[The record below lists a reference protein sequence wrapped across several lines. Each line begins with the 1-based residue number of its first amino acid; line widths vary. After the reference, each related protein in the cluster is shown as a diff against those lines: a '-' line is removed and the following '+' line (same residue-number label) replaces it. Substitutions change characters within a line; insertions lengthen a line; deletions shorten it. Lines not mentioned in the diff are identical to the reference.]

1 MQIDNYILEKRL
13 GEGAFGKVLETKL
26 KTDPSKLFATKV
38 YERKKIEGTPH
49 FNYLTNECNIL
60 HELNHPNIV
69 KLVDVKKTKNHY
81 YIIMEYCNGGEL
93 AGALEKYKEKYGK
106 PFSEELVQYFMR
118 QIIDAFKYIHAN
130 NAIHRDIKLENIL
143 LHYENKEDK
152 KNFNLMKAT
161 VKIID
166 FGFASK
172 ATKMNPK
179 STIVGN
185 PINMDPAILKKYAG
199 DLEQLKYD
207 QTADIWSLGSI
218 CYNMLIGK
226 PVFDPENI
234 IDLIQKVEIGS
245 YKLPINL
252 SKEVVSFLNGMLQ
265 YEPKNRLTAE
275 QLFNH
280 QFLRN
285 NIKDFHKID
294 LTGISG
300 KVSGNQFEVNTKKNR
315 TIWSIFNNEDEE
327 KLMKISP
334 GHLVPISEEN
344 GNYISKKKTLNPE
357 KDNIYGSSNDQPI
370 KSSNSYQTGN
380 YPNISNMNS
389 GNYYNPYIVN
399 PFYGPVLPSAENMIP
414 QNKKSQIQVYGNP
427 DYLTNAKPVETNYVF
442 SNSGI
447 FD

>member
-1 MQIDNYILEKRL
+1 MQIDNYILEKKL

-130 NAIHRDIKLENIL
+130 GVIHRDIKLENIL
-143 LHYENKEDK
+143 LHYKTEEDK
-152 KNFNLMKAT
+152 NNLNLMNAT
-161 VKIID
+161 AKIID
-166 FGFASK
+166 FGFACKISGNNL
-172 ATKMNPK
+172 AHTA
-179 STIVGN
+179 VGSPLN
-185 PINMDPAILKKYAG
+185 AAPVILKKMTGESAKLG
-199 DLEQLKYD
+199 YD
-207 QTADIWSLGSI
+207 QKADIWSLGSI
-218 CYNMLIGK
+218 CYHMLIGK
-226 PVFDPENI
+226 PIFDAEDMD
-234 IDLIQKVEIGS
+234 DLISKVEKGS
-245 YKLPINL
+245 YKLPANL
-252 SKEVVSFLNGMLQ
+252 SREIVSFLNGMLQ

-275 QLFNH
+275 QLSNH
-280 QFLRN
+280 EFLRN
-285 NIKDFHKID
+285 NVKDFHKID
-294 LTGISG
+294 LTSISG
-300 KVSGNQFEVNTKKNR
+300 KVSGNQIEVNTKKNR
-315 TIWSIFNNEDEE
+315 TIWSIFNADEE

-334 GHLVPISEEN
+334 GNLAPISEEN
-344 GNYISKKKTLNPE
+344 ENYISKKKTLNPE

-370 KSSNSYQTGN
+370 KSSNTFQTDN
-380 YPNISNMNS
+380 YPSMSNMNS
-389 GNYYNPYIVN
+389 PY
-399 PFYGPVLPSAENMIP
+399 YGPVLPSGEKMVP
-414 QNKKSQIQVYGNP
+414 QNQKSNIQVTGNP
-427 DYLTNAKPVETNYVF
+427 DSLTNAQMAETNYVF
-442 SNSGI
+442 CNGGI

>member
-1 MQIDNYILEKRL
+1 MQIDNYILDKQL

-130 NAIHRDIKLENIL
+130 GVIHRDIKLENIL
-143 LHYENKEDK
+143 LNYKTEEDK
-152 KNFNLMKAT
+152 NNLNLMNAT
-161 VKIID
+161 AKIID
-166 FGFASK
+166 FGFACKISGNNL
-172 ATKMNPK
+172 AHTA
-179 STIVGN
+179 VGSPLN
-185 PINMDPAILKKYAG
+185 AAPVILKKMTGESAKLG
-199 DLEQLKYD
+199 YD
-207 QTADIWSLGSI
+207 QKADIWSLGSI
-218 CYNMLIGK
+218 CYHMLIGK
-226 PVFDPENI
+226 PIFDAEDMD
-234 IDLIQKVEIGS
+234 DLISKVEKGS
-245 YKLPINL
+245 YKLPANL
-252 SKEVVSFLNGMLQ
+252 SREIVSFLNGMLQ

-275 QLFNH
+275 QLSNH
-280 QFLRN
+280 EFLRN
-285 NIKDFHKID
+285 NVKDFHKID
-294 LTGISG
+294 LTSISG
-300 KVSGNQFEVNTKKNR
+300 KVSGNQIEVNTKKNR
-315 TIWSIFNNEDEE
+315 TIWSIFNADEE

-334 GHLVPISEEN
+334 GNLAPISEEN
-344 GNYISKKKTLNPE
+344 ENYISKKKTLNPE

-370 KSSNSYQTGN
+370 KSSNTFQTDN
-380 YPNISNMNS
+380 YPSMSNMNS
-389 GNYYNPYIVN
+389 PY
-399 PFYGPVLPSAENMIP
+399 YGPVLPSGEKMVP
-414 QNKKSQIQVYGNP
+414 QNQKSNIQVTGNP
-427 DYLTNAKPVETNYVF
+427 DSLTNAQMAETNYVF
-442 SNSGI
+442 CNGGI

>member
-1 MQIDNYILEKRL
+1 MQIDNYILQKQL

-130 NAIHRDIKLENIL
+130 GVIHRDIKLENIL
-143 LHYENKEDK
+143 LHYKTEEDK
-152 KNFNLMKAT
+152 NNLNLMNAT
-161 VKIID
+161 AKIID
-166 FGFASK
+166 FGFACKISGNNL
-172 ATKMNPK
+172 AHTA
-179 STIVGN
+179 VGSPLN
-185 PINMDPAILKKYAG
+185 AAPVILKKMTGESAKLG
-199 DLEQLKYD
+199 YD
-207 QTADIWSLGSI
+207 QKADIWSLGSI
-218 CYNMLIGK
+218 CYHMLIGK
-226 PVFDPENI
+226 PIFDAEDMD
-234 IDLIQKVEIGS
+234 DLISKVEKGS
-245 YKLPINL
+245 YKLPANL
-252 SKEVVSFLNGMLQ
+252 SREIVSFLNGMLQ

-275 QLFNH
+275 QLSNH
-280 QFLRN
+280 EFLRN
-285 NIKDFHKID
+285 NVKDFHKID
-294 LTGISG
+294 LTSISG
-300 KVSGNQFEVNTKKNR
+300 KVSGNEIEINTKKNR
-315 TIWSIFNNEDEE
+315 TIWSIFNADEE

-334 GHLVPISEEN
+334 GNLAPISEEN
-344 GNYISKKKTLNPE
+344 ENYISKKKTLNPE

-370 KSSNSYQTGN
+370 KSSNTFQTDN
-380 YPNISNMNS
+380 YPSMSNMNS
-389 GNYYNPYIVN
+389 PY
-399 PFYGPVLPSAENMIP
+399 YGPVLPSGEKMVP
-414 QNKKSQIQVYGNP
+414 QNQKSNIQVTGNP
-427 DYLTNAKPVETNYVF
+427 DSLTNAQMAETNYVF
-442 SNSGI
+442 CNGGI

>member
-1 MQIDNYILEKRL
+1 MQIDNYILDKQL

-130 NAIHRDIKLENIL
+130 GVIHRDIKLENIL
-143 LHYENKEDK
+143 LHYKTEEDK
-152 KNFNLMKAT
+152 NNLNLMNAT
-161 VKIID
+161 AKIID
-166 FGFASK
+166 FGFACKISGNNL
-172 ATKMNPK
+172 AHTA
-179 STIVGN
+179 VGSPLN
-185 PINMDPAILKKYAG
+185 AAPVILKKMTGESAKLG
-199 DLEQLKYD
+199 YD
-207 QTADIWSLGSI
+207 QKADIWSLGSI
-218 CYNMLIGK
+218 CYHMLIGK
-226 PVFDPENI
+226 PIFDAEDMD
-234 IDLIQKVEIGS
+234 DLISKVEKGS
-245 YKLPINL
+245 YKLPANL
-252 SKEVVSFLNGMLQ
+252 SREIVSFLNGMLQ

-275 QLFNH
+275 QLSNH
-280 QFLRN
+280 EFLRN
-285 NIKDFHKID
+285 NVKDFHKID
-294 LTGISG
+294 LTSISG
-300 KVSGNQFEVNTKKNR
+300 KVSGNQIEVNTKKNR
-315 TIWSIFNNEDEE
+315 TIWSIFNADEE

-334 GHLVPISEEN
+334 GNLAPISEEN
-344 GNYISKKKTLNPE
+344 ENYISKKKTLNPE

-370 KSSNSYQTGN
+370 KSSNTFQTDN
-380 YPNISNMNS
+380 YPSMSNMNS
-389 GNYYNPYIVN
+389 PY
-399 PFYGPVLPSAENMIP
+399 YGPVLPSGEKMVP
-414 QNKKSQIQVYGNP
+414 QNQKSNIQVTGNP
-427 DYLTNAKPVETNYVF
+427 DSLTNAQMAETNYVF
-442 SNSGI
+442 CNGGI

>member
-1 MQIDNYILEKRL
+1 MQIDNYILQKQL

-130 NAIHRDIKLENIL
+130 GVIHRDIKLENIL
-143 LHYENKEDK
+143 LHYKTEEDK
-152 KNFNLMKAT
+152 NNLNLMNAT
-161 VKIID
+161 AKIID
-166 FGFASK
+166 FGFACKISGNNL
-172 ATKMNPK
+172 AHTA
-179 STIVGN
+179 VGSPLN
-185 PINMDPAILKKYAG
+185 AAPVILKKMTGESAKLG
-199 DLEQLKYD
+199 YD
-207 QTADIWSLGSI
+207 QKADIWSLGSI
-218 CYNMLIGK
+218 CYHMLIGK
-226 PVFDPENI
+226 PIFDAEDMD
-234 IDLIQKVEIGS
+234 DLISKVEKGS
-245 YKLPINL
+245 YKLPANL
-252 SKEVVSFLNGMLQ
+252 SREIVSFLNGMLQ

-275 QLFNH
+275 QLSNH
-280 QFLRN
+280 EFLRN
-285 NIKDFHKID
+285 NVKDFHKID
-294 LTGISG
+294 LTSISG
-300 KVSGNQFEVNTKKNR
+300 KVSGNQIEVNTKKNR
-315 TIWSIFNNEDEE
+315 TIWSIFNADEE

-334 GHLVPISEEN
+334 GNLAPISEEN
-344 GNYISKKKTLNPE
+344 ENYISKKKTLNPE

-370 KSSNSYQTGN
+370 KSSNTFQTDN
-380 YPNISNMNS
+380 YPSMSNMNS
-389 GNYYNPYIVN
+389 PY
-399 PFYGPVLPSAENMIP
+399 YGPVLPSGEKMVP
-414 QNKKSQIQVYGNP
+414 QNQKSNIQVTGNP
-427 DYLTNAKPVETNYVF
+427 DSLTNAQMAETNYVF
-442 SNSGI
+442 CNGGI

>member
-1 MQIDNYILEKRL
+1 MQIDNYILEKQL

-130 NAIHRDIKLENIL
+130 GVIHRDIKLENIL
-143 LHYENKEDK
+143 LHYKTEEDK
-152 KNFNLMKAT
+152 NNLNLMNAT
-161 VKIID
+161 AKIID
-166 FGFASK
+166 FGFACKISGNNL
-172 ATKMNPK
+172 AHTA
-179 STIVGN
+179 VGSPLN
-185 PINMDPAILKKYAG
+185 AAPVILKKMTGESAKLG
-199 DLEQLKYD
+199 YD
-207 QTADIWSLGSI
+207 QKADIWSLGSI
-218 CYNMLIGK
+218 CYHMLIGK
-226 PVFDPENI
+226 PIFDAEDMD
-234 IDLIQKVEIGS
+234 DLISKVEKGS
-245 YKLPINL
+245 YKLPANL
-252 SKEVVSFLNGMLQ
+252 SREIVSFLNGMLQ

-275 QLFNH
+275 QLSNH
-280 QFLRN
+280 EFLRN
-285 NIKDFHKID
+285 NVKDFHKID
-294 LTGISG
+294 LTSISG
-300 KVSGNQFEVNTKKNR
+300 KVSGNEIEINTKKNR
-315 TIWSIFNNEDEE
+315 TIWSIFNADEE

-334 GHLVPISEEN
+334 GNLAPISEEN
-344 GNYISKKKTLNPE
+344 ENYISKKKTLNPE

-370 KSSNSYQTGN
+370 KSSNTFQTDN
-380 YPNISNMNS
+380 YPSMSNMNS
-389 GNYYNPYIVN
+389 PY
-399 PFYGPVLPSAENMIP
+399 YGPVLPSGEKMVP
-414 QNKKSQIQVYGNP
+414 QNQKSNIQVTGNP
-427 DYLTNAKPVETNYVF
+427 DSLTNAQMAETNYVF
-442 SNSGI
+442 CNGGI